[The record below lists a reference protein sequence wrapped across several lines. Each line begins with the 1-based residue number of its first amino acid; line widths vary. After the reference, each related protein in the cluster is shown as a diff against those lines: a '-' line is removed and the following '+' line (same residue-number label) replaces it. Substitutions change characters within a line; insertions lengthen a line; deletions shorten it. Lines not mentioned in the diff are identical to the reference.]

1 MDLNIRPD
9 TLKPLQEK
17 VGSLTFKHRST
28 GKNFLGRTLVAHK
41 IRPIIDKWDSMKSK
55 SFYKAR
61 KTVNEV
67 TKQPT
72 DWQTIFGSLIQ
83 THDPFPQYIRN
94 SKANNPIKLQAM
106 ELNREF

>member
-1 MDLNIRPD
+1 MQDTDHSFSKKQLKWIMNLNMRPD

-17 VGSLTFKHRST
+17 VGSLTFKHRRT

-61 KTVNEV
+61 
-67 TKQPT
+67 
-72 DWQTIFGSLIQ
+72 
-83 THDPFPQYIRN
+83 
-94 SKANNPIKLQAM
+94 
-106 ELNREF
+106 